1 MRPLM
6 IDACG
11 WVALVDGHLHLDEA
25 LRTTVGTCHMV
36 ILPEVRQELDRL
48 RSERRHGLLL
58 DLLDQRAETL
68 PSTEEERHP
77 DDVIVDWTHRTNGIV
92 LTVDRALKRRIL
104 EAGGAVLEI
113 RSDRRAHLVE
123 L

>member
-1 MRPLM
+1 
-6 IDACG
+6 
-11 WVALVDGHLHLDEA
+11 
-25 LRTTVGTCHMV
+25 MV